1 MLIEWAIRLGDGERW
16 FYGLIVT
23 AIVAMTGVL
32 LAQRV
37 NHSLACRR
45 DRHSRLI
52 AASAEF
58 RSAFADI
65 YAATS
70 VTSTA
75 DNRAI
80 YSLLLA
86 SRSNHDRAAE
96 AFASHL
102 GFWRRRSFAKAWKHY
117 EKTRHSNPY
126 SHGKIQSA
134 LQDILRFCE

>member
-1 MLIEWAIRLGDGERW
+1 MECVTAYDIAIIGGGFTVVGALVGG
-16 FYGLIVT
+16 IVT
-23 AIVAMTGVL
+23 YWFTAHLEDRKM
-32 LAQRV
+32 AQIARV
-37 NHSLACRR
+37 
-45 DRHSRLI
+45 
-52 AASAEF
+52 EF
-58 RSAFADI
+58 RSAFAEI
-65 YAATS
+65 YTATS
-70 VTSTA
+70 ATSTA

-80 YSLLLA
+80 YSILLA
-86 SRSNHDRAAE
+86 SRSNHDRVAK